1 MHKNNKTLKLTL
13 PSHYLG
19 AKVIK
24 TKRNPYGDI
33 TSAIQ
38 HWKKNI
44 KDSDVLQTLKDKKE
58 FIKPSVIK
66 RKQLNRAKYI
76 NKLQELDRY

>member
-1 MHKNNKTLKLTL
+1 MSKKIKQHQSIIPGHNA
-13 PSHYLG
+13 G
-19 AKVIK
+19 AKVVNNDINFALRTWKRKIK
-24 TKRNPYGDI
+24 
-33 TSAIQ
+33 SS
-38 HWKKNI
+38 NI
-44 KDSDVLQTLKDKKE
+44 LNILKDKKE